1 MKYQHF
7 YPKDILNTI
16 SSFSQT
22 SVAVLLNNIK
32 SKSHIDSFKGY
43 EYRGYK
49 GVDVFQFDRAKKKVV
64 SAVEHSFDLFT
75 NFNCS
80 SVTALLKTILIPPQ
94 PSPWPAQSIIFKI
107 TTNIEAIYYVVSL
120 VNCFDGP
127 LFCIVVYIFVSDRGI
142 G

>member
-49 GVDVFQFDRAKKKVV
+49 GVDVF
-64 SAVEHSFDLFT
+64 
-75 NFNCS
+75 
-80 SVTALLKTILIPPQ
+80 
-94 PSPWPAQSIIFKI
+94 
-107 TTNIEAIYYVVSL
+107 
-120 VNCFDGP
+120 
-127 LFCIVVYIFVSDRGI
+127 
-142 G
+142 